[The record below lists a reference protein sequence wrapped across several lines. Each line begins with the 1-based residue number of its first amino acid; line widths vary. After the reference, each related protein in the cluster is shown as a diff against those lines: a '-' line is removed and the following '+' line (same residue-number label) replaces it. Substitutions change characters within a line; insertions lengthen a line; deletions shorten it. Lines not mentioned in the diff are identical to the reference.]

1 MHNGDTFALAVV
13 RERYLRH
20 GTENLGSAEFTELL
34 ELYKDR
40 VYDANIASV
49 AKTSARQRF
58 GDGPEHRNDCNRD
71 GGGGNRDG
79 FKNAR
84 PARKTAASRTT
95 TDVTKDCGPMSEL
108 MRGSIE
114 ALFGTDVWGANV
126 PDLLTTSL
134 AANTCYSS
142 YEGKIRLFTGFDEEG
157 VSAMYCTKAT
167 TCVRYLA

>member
-1 MHNGDTFALAVV
+1 M
-13 RERYLRH
+13 RERYL
-20 GTENLGSAEFTELL
+20 GLAEFTELL

-40 VYDANIASV
+40 VYDTNIASA

-58 GDGPEHRNDCNRD
+58 GDGPRRNDCNRD
-71 GGGGNRDG
+71 GGGGNRNG
-79 FKNAR
+79 FKNVR
-84 PARKTAASRTT
+84 PARETAASRTT
-95 TDVTKDCGPMSEL
+95 FATDVTKDCGEDSMSEL

-114 ALFGTDVWGANV
+114 ALFGTDVWGAKV
-126 PDLLTTSL
+126 LDLLTTSL

-157 VSAMYCTKAT
+157 VSAMYCTEAT